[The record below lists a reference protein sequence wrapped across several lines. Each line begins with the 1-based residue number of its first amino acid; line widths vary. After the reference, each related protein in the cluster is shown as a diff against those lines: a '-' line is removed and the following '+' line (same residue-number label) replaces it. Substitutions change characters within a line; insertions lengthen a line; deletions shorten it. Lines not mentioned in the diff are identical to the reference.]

1 MFSYVHL
8 LSLQEFENDI
18 SDFNQRVEDLD
29 RRLGTVFIQ
38 AFDDAPGLEHA
49 FKVCTGRGATPPFS
63 PVLHSP
69 GPLTQPLLKVITTQ
83 ISLISDKFC
92 LLLNFM

>member
-38 AFDDAPGLEHA
+38 AFDDAPDLEHA
-49 FKVCTGRGATPPFS
+49 FKVCMGGGAT
-63 PVLHSP
+63 HSFP
-69 GPLTQPLLKVITTQ
+69 SSASLSLPSQMGRSIHFQLLCSCREELLPLV
-83 ISLISDKFC
+83 
-92 LLLNFM
+92 